1 MNYLQAKP
9 EEEKKLAPPPT
20 ASFAQTQSQPLAPSN
35 TPSPMPSNTPSPVG
49 MGDFASAAGMSGDGL
64 SGGNVYSAKNAKK
77 RGARSRYVD
86 VMNTNANDD
95 DTPKVFLA
103 PPVQSFQPL
112 QPMQPMQPM
121 QPGESV
127 EGQAAPYESQWN

>member
-1 MNYLQAKP
+1 MAMNLQAKP

-20 ASFAQTQSQPLAPSN
+20 ASFTQTQSQPLAASN

-49 MGDFASAAGMSGDGL
+49 MGNFASQAGIPGDGIPG
-64 SGGNVYSAKNAKK
+64 GGNVYSAKNAKK

-86 VMNTNANDD
+86 VMNTSSND

-112 QPMQPMQPM
+112 QPMQPMQP
-121 QPGESV
+121 GESI